1 VGTIGTVKAI
11 RQDDLLT
18 MGAEII
24 LGNMYHLYLRPGSEL
39 IKRRGGLH
47 KFMGWDRPLLTDS
60 GGFQVFSLGR
70 HPEARFVPRDEA
82 APAQRNTKLA
92 KITEE
97 GVEFQSHVDGSK
109 HFMRPEDSIAIQE
122 ALGADIIMAFDD
134 CTPYPA
140 TLDEARASMERT
152 LRWEER
158 SLAAKTR
165 EDQALFAIVQGG
177 MYLKLRKECLERL
190 QTISEQ
196 RVAIHD
202 FSGYALGGLSVGE
215 PIPQMYELAQ
225 YCASLLPADKPRYL
239 MGVGKPEDL
248 VRCIGYGLDMF
259 DCVMPTRNARNG
271 TLFTDTGTLGIK
283 RAEYAEDDN
292 PVLAGCPCHTCQ
304 NYSRAYLRHLHM
316 SGEILSSILSSI
328 HNLHYY
334 LDLIRNIRLAITEN
348 RFDSFQKDFFLKR
361 GYK

>member
-1 VGTIGTVKAI
+1 MPVGTIGTVKAI
-11 RQDDLLT
+11 RQDDLKT

-24 LGNMYHLYLRPGSEL
+24 LGNTYHLYLRPGHEL
-39 IKRRGGLH
+39 IQRRGGLH
-47 KFMGWDRPLLTDS
+47 KFISWDRPMLTDS

-70 HPEARFVPRDEA
+70 NAEQPEVPRDEG
-82 APAQRNTKLA
+82 APPQRNTKLA
-92 KITEE
+92 KISEE
-97 GVEFQSHVDGSK
+97 GVMFQSHVDGSK

-140 TLDEARASMERT
+140 TLDEARTSMERT

-177 MYLKLRKECLERL
+177 MYPELRKECLERL
-190 QTISEQ
+190 MAIKSAPQT
-196 RVAIHD
+196 

-215 PIPQMYELAQ
+215 PIPQMYELAE
-225 YCASLLPADKPRYL
+225 YCAGILPADKPRYL

-283 RAEYAEDDN
+283 RAEYAEDDL
-292 PVLAGCPCHTCQ
+292 PVVPGCPCLTCQ

-316 SGEILSSILSSI
+316 SGEILASILSSI

-334 LDLIRNIRLAITEN
+334 LNLIKNIRLAIEED
-348 RFDSFQKDFFLKR
+348 RFDSFQKDFFTKR
-361 GYK
+361 GLK